1 MSQRTYANVPF
12 GYARGWE
19 PVLYV
24 DNIRAYYNILK
35 WLTANEEAEMR
46 EFEVPEELADPVEEP
61 AAEVERT

>member
-1 MSQRTYANVPF
+1 MPF

-24 DNIRAYYNILK
+24 DNIRAYFNILK

-46 EFEVPEELADPVEEP
+46 EFDIPGDVAPPIEAD